1 MTAGSAARGGSARWA
16 PALPGRPLAGLGHA
30 TAVSLRACWGAL
42 AVACVTMPALVTAIA
57 TSITALYPTLEERI
71 AYAASAGASTV
82 QAAFNGLPYGLTTLG
97 GITAIEVGFMGQIIF
112 PTVGVLL
119 GVRLTRREEEDG
131 RVELLTASRVGR
143 LAPLGSAALLLIA
156 TALVGGAAMTAG
168 MVAAGLPGRGSSW
181 YAASV
186 ALCSLFF
193 GAVGLVL
200 AQMCQRARTAQ
211 HLGIGVVSAA
221 FLMRFAIDGLQWRA
235 AWASPLGWL
244 PEARAFDGPRLWPL
258 IAYGAC
264 AALLTILA
272 AVIAGGRDTG
282 AGIVAPRPGP
292 ARGPSRAM
300 PAWRLALG
308 LQRGG
313 AAAWLIGAV
322 VWALVIGLFSDE
334 VTSTVASN
342 PQLLRSIGLERAT
355 DMVTMLAAV
364 IIVSAASIVGVQGA
378 TRLGGE
384 ETSGRLGALLSTRLG
399 RARLWLGWWAT
410 TLAACLIVLGASAL
424 ALAGGIW
431 AVTRDAPAAWAA
443 LEVGGAYAAPVLLV
457 AALDAL
463 LSAIG
468 PRWSVAGWV
477 VAAWMAVVMLLAEA
491 LRLPEWA
498 RDLSPAHMVGVLPV
512 DDPDLGVIA
521 VQGAAA
527 LILLAAS
534 LILFQRRDL
543 RAG

>member
-1 MTAGSAARGGSARWA
+1 
-16 PALPGRPLAGLGHA
+16 
-30 TAVSLRACWGAL
+30 
-42 AVACVTMPALVTAIA
+42 
-57 TSITALYPTLEERI
+57 
-71 AYAASAGASTV
+71 
-82 QAAFNGLPYGLTTLG
+82 
-97 GITAIEVGFMGQIIF
+97 
-112 PTVGVLL
+112 
-119 GVRLTRREEEDG
+119 
-131 RVELLTASRVGR
+131 
-143 LAPLGSAALLLIA
+143 
-156 TALVGGAAMTAG
+156 
-168 MVAAGLPGRGSSW
+168 
-181 YAASV
+181 
-186 ALCSLFF
+186 
-193 GAVGLVL
+193 
-200 AQMCQRARTAQ
+200 
-211 HLGIGVVSAA
+211 
-221 FLMRFAIDGLQWRA
+221 
-235 AWASPLGWL
+235 
-244 PEARAFDGPRLWPL
+244 
-258 IAYGAC
+258 
-264 AALLTILA
+264 
-272 AVIAGGRDTG
+272 
-282 AGIVAPRPGP
+282 
-292 ARGPSRAM
+292 M

-322 VWALVIGLFSDE
+322 LWALVIGLFSDE

-364 IIVSAASIVGVQGA
+364 IVVSAASIVGVQGA